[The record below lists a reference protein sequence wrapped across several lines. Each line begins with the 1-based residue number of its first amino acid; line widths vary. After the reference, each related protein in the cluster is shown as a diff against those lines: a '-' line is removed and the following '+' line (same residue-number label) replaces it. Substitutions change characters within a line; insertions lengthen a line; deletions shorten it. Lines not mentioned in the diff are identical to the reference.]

1 MIKSKVVEKDKLEF
15 PKLMVTKVEG
25 TIVLMFSEHAG
36 TVVGNTG
43 VCQSEIGYYSGCW
56 IKDEL
61 IDFEGTV
68 ELSNEKQNL

>member
-1 MIKSKVVEKDKLEF
+1 MIKSRVIEKDKLKF
-15 PKLMVTKVEG
+15 PKLMISKAEG
-25 TIVLMFSEHAG
+25 TIVLMYSGTAG
-36 TVVGNTG
+36 TVVGNAG

-68 ELSNEKQNL
+68 ELSNEK

>member
-43 VCQSEIGYYSGCW
+43 DCQSEIGFYSGCW
-56 IKDEL
+56 NSKGLD
-61 IDFEGTV
+61 DFDGTI
-68 ELSNEKQNL
+68 ELSNEK